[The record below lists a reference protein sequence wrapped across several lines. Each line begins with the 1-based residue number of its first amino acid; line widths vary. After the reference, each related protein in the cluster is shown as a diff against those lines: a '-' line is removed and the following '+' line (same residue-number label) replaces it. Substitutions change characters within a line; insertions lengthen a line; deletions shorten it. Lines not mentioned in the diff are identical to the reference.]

1 MSEIKDKTC
10 KNCYYLSRRYAK
22 TNLCQIIKLCSGHC
36 LNSNSNRKFKNVYYD
51 NACAYWK
58 NRETLNVE
66 QNQKIEKYLNQSNIN
81 LMRYWIILNSSINTD
96 TDTTLKALLKSQGLF

>member
-1 MSEIKDKTC
+1 
-10 KNCYYLSRRYAK
+10 
-22 TNLCQIIKLCSGHC
+22 

-66 QNQKIEKYLNQSNIN
+66 QNQKIEK
-81 LMRYWIILNSSINTD
+81 ILESIKYKLD
-96 TDTTLKALLKSQGLF
+96 EILDYIKLVD